1 MLAKTEWFRKRK
13 YGGWG
18 LTPCTWQGW
27 LYVGVF
33 VVAISLVQ
41 SFSFSN
47 DLVKNGVTII
57 LIALFIGDILRI
69 MATLKEDE
77 LEEKNEAIAERN
89 ASWAMVFVLA
99 IGIIYQISFNNLK
112 GVFAVD
118 PFLIGTLVAGFMAK
132 GISYFILEK
141 K

>member
-1 MLAKTEWFRKRK
+1 MLTKAEWFRKRK

-27 LYVGVF
+27 VYVGIF
-33 VVAISLVQ
+33 VAIITSVQ
-41 SFSFSN
+41 SFSFLNNS
-47 DLVKNGVTII
+47 LKNAITII
-57 LIALFIGDILRI
+57 LTAFFIGDVLRI

-99 IGIIYQISFNNLK
+99 TGIIYQVISNNFK
-112 GVFAVD
+112 SIFDID
-118 PFLIGTLVAGFMAK
+118 PFLLGTLIAGFAAK